1 MLRRFLLLL
10 ACRAALT
17 GCRPTR
23 IERRAALE
31 REILAIVDSMRAT
44 VGVAAVLGPGDTL
57 AIGPHIA
64 FPMASVY
71 KLHQALAVLESL
83 DRGALPL
90 DMPIPVG
97 PSDLRPDTWSPL
109 RDARPGGGYELP
121 IAELLTYNIA
131 WSDNNACD
139 LLFRFL
145 GGPET
150 ANRHIERLGLGDT
163 AIATDEQ
170 TMHADPTTQFL
181 NRTSPID
188 AVRLLERFR
197 RGELSNAR
205 HTEFLLRTLLATVT
219 GPNKLKGLL
228 PPDVRIAH
236 KTGNGFRDRQGIM
249 AADNDIGIVFLPD
262 GRAYSIAV
270 FVTESRE
277 CDSLDAAVIARISRC
292 IYDYFE
298 ACPQSPR

>member
-1 MLRRFLLLL
+1 MLRLLLLL
-10 ACRAALT
+10 ACGSALT
-17 GCRPTR
+17 SCRPTR
-23 IERRAALE
+23 IGHRAALE
-31 REILAIVDSMRAT
+31 REILAIVDSVQAT
-44 VGVAAVLGPGDTL
+44 VGVAAVFGPGDTL
-57 AIGPHIA
+57 AIGPNIA

-71 KLHQALAVLESL
+71 KFHQALAVLDSL
-83 DRGALPL
+83 ERGALPL
-90 DMPIPVG
+90 DMPISVS

-109 RDARPGGGYELP
+109 REARPEGGYELP
-121 IAELLTYNIA
+121 IAELLTYSIA

-145 GGPET
+145 GGPEA
-150 ANRHIERLGLGDT
+150 ANRYVERLGLDAT
-163 AIATDEQ
+163 VIATDEQ

-181 NRTSPID
+181 NHTTPLD

-205 HTEFLLRTLLATVT
+205 HTEFLLHTLLTTVT

-228 PPDVRIAH
+228 PPDVRVAH
-236 KTGNGFRDRQGIM
+236 KTGNGFRDRQGVM
-249 AADNDIGIVFLPD
+249 AAENDIGIVFLPD

-270 FVTESRE
+270 FVTRSHE

-292 IYDYFE
+292 VYDYFH